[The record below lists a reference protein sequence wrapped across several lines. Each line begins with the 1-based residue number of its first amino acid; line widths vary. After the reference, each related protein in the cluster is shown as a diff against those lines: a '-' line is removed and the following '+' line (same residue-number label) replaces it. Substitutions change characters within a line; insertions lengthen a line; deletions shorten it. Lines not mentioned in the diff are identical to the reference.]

1 MSLRTFLNFLETSLA
16 IERFFLYTI
25 GMKAWKHV
33 LESENLG
40 IVIAPSRRSAE
51 RAWKNFYP
59 QSEPEH
65 SEYFLEETKDFSE
78 MHDSDG
84 TVKDWNDQLSRRDLM
99 EHNRS
104 HDEYLCP
111 LSAFGGS
118 SCKYCL
124 SWTICAYNELTDF
137 LVDETGKLCNNPDNK
152 ELSSGDFERR
162 QAYEAKQLKQLRES
176 EEKDREE
183 AKIEL

>member
-1 MSLRTFLNFLETSLA
+1 MEASLA

-25 GMKAWKHV
+25 DMKAWKHV

-40 IVIAPSRRSAE
+40 IVIALSRRSAE
-51 RAWKNFYP
+51 RAWKSFYP

-104 HDEYLCP
+104 HNEYLCP
-111 LSAFGGS
+111 LSVFEGS

-124 SWTICAYNELTDF
+124 SWTICGYNELTDF

-152 ELSSGDFERR
+152 ELSSRDFERR

-176 EEKDREE
+176 EEKDHEE